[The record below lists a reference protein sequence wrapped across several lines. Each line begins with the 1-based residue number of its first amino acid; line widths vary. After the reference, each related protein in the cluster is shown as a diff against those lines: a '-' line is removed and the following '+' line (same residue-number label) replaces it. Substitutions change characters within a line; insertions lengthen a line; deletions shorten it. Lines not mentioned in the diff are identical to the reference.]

1 MPMALRRMPT
11 RARAWRRRLT
21 GLFAAAVLTFGLV
34 GLAQAQSGQPIKVGG
49 TLALTGPLAS
59 TGLVHK
65 IVGEIYVEQ
74 LNKRGGL
81 LGRPVEWV
89 LLDDQSKPDVAR
101 TLYEKLV
108 TVDKVDLLIGPYAT
122 GAILSA
128 MAVAERHERLLVHH
142 TFGIPKLAKYDAQFP
157 SWHFGPTLD
166 QTVPT
171 LLLDALGAA
180 GKAPKTVAIVT
191 SKFPSVHFL
200 ALGAREVAQKRGL
213 KEVLFLEFE
222 FGSKDFGPIAARVR
236 EADPDFLW
244 MGAIGLEGNQLLE
257 AMKKLDYV
265 PRNHFYT
272 YPAPG
277 PMALS
282 PDSANALSTTVFE
295 GMPPF
300 TSAPA
305 VAEFVKQYEERAT
318 KAGLPY
324 TQADVQAGVS
334 YAAWQM
340 IEAAVVATKSL
351 DNKGL
356 ATWLR
361 ANKVDTITGKLR
373 FNEMGNYG
381 DDLSKVKQVQNGKW
395 VVVWPKEFAAPGA
408 SLIAR

>member
-1 MPMALRRMPT
+1 MTDAYSRMTLGRLRRVLAATIM
-11 RARAWRRRLT
+11 
-21 GLFAAAVLTFGLV
+21 AAALAL
-34 GLAQAQSGQPIKVGG
+34 GLAAPVMAQAAGQPIRVGG
-49 TLALTGPLAS
+49 TLALTGPLAA
-59 TGLVHK
+59 TAMVHK

-89 LLDDQSKPDVAR
+89 LLDDQSKPDLAR
-101 TLYEKLV
+101 TLYEKLI

-128 MAVAERHERLLVHH
+128 MAVAERNGKMLVHH

-157 SWHFGPTLD
+157 TWALGPAPE
-166 QTVPT
+166 QTVPG
-171 LLLDALGAA
+171 LVLDALAA
-180 GKAPKTVAIVT
+180 SAKPPKTIAIVT

-222 FGSKDFGPIAARVR
+222 FGAKDFGPIAARVR
-236 EADPDFLW
+236 EADPDFLF

-257 AMKKLDYV
+257 ALKKLDYT

-277 PMALS
+277 PMAVS
-282 PDSANALSTTVFE
+282 PESANALSSTVFE
-295 GMPPF
+295 GSPPF
-300 TSAPA
+300 TNEPA
-305 VAEFVKQYEERAT
+305 VAAFAKEYQDRAT

-324 TQADVQAGVS
+324 TLADVQAGVS
-334 YAAWQM
+334 YTAWQL

-351 DNKGL
+351 DDKVL
-356 ATWLR
+356 AQWIR
-361 ANKVDTITGKLR
+361 ANKVDTILGKLR
-373 FNEMGNYG
+373 FTEIGNYG
-381 DDLSKVKQVQNGKW
+381 DDLSKIKQVQDGKW
-395 VVVWPKEFAAPGA
+395 VVVWPKEFASGA
-408 SLIAR
+408 KLVAR